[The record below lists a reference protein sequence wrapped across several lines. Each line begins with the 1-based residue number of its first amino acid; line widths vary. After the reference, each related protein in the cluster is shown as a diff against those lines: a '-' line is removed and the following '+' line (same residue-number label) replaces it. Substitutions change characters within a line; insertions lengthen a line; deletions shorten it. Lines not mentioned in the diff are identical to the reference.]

1 MAKKYFDVDADVSI
15 YNSGGIR
22 ENIYKGDV
30 TLGDV
35 YAVYPFDNVLTILDI
50 KGRDLRELVKSAASG
65 SLPFGGKVK
74 LVVSGGAL
82 KSATVDGQQIDDN
95 KTYTVATIDYLANLG
110 RYGLQNATNKRKSVD
125 FIRDYFGEY
134 FKYIADQNGGY
145 IDGPLDDRITVK

>member
-50 KGRDLRELVKSAASG
+50 KGRDLRELVNSAASG

-82 KSATVDGQQIDDN
+82 KSATVDGKQIDDN

-110 RYGLQNATNKRKSVD
+110 RYGLQNATNKRMSVD

-134 FKYIADQNGGY
+134 FKYIADRNGGY